1 MRRAELFHPRI
12 FDSREWAEGYYQR
25 NRWNITRVGKD
36 FAALLKKSGFT
47 GGKVLDVGCGF
58 AAVPIEIA
66 KALPGAEI
74 TGIDLGLPLLELGQK
89 LVDEAGVS
97 GRILLMEGDAHK
109 LACEDDS
116 FDVVV
121 NTFMLHVVD
130 DPVSMLNETERVAR
144 PDGQI
149 MIRDLRRGLLAYV
162 MKKFKTSFTP
172 DEAMEIIRK
181 SDLREGKLSLGPFWW
196 DYMIIKPRT

>member
-1 MRRAELFHPRI
+1 MKRAELFHPRI

-25 NRWNITRVGKD
+25 NKWNITRVGKD
-36 FAALLKKSGFT
+36 FAALLKKNGFN
-47 GGKVLDVGCGF
+47 GGKILDVGCGF

-66 KALPGAEI
+66 KALPEAEI
-74 TGIDLGLPLLELGQK
+74 TGIDLGLPLLELGQR

-97 GRILLMEGDAHK
+97 GHITLLEGDAHR
-109 LACEDDS
+109 LAYEDGA
-116 FDVVV
+116 FDVVI

-130 DPVSMLNETERVAR
+130 DPVAMLNETERVAR
-144 PDGQI
+144 PDGWI
-149 MIRDLRRGLLAYV
+149 MIRDLRRGMLAYV
-162 MKKFKTSFTP
+162 MKKLKTSFTP

-196 DYMIIKPRT
+196 DYMVIKPRI